1 VSRCVKG
8 KKELKNE
15 NETAVKKDLPLKNI
29 IMSLT

>member
-1 VSRCVKG
+1 VKG